1 MEIKIFQNAEFGS
14 IRTAV
19 KDDVIWF
26 VGKDVAQ
33 ALGYERAT
41 KAIQDHVDSED
52 KDVIPIQDSIGRMQ
66 NTPII
71 NESGVYA
78 LVFGSKL
85 PTAKKFKHWVT
96 SEVLPSIRKNGGY
109 IHTTAEDTPDVI
121 MAKALLLADA
131 TIKEQKA
138 MIEKQAA
145 QIEADAPKVLFADTV
160 ITSEDNISIGALAKL
175 LSQKGINTGEK
186 KLFDWLRTNGY
197 LFRRRG
203 GENLPMQKYINSG
216 LMVVEENAIKI
227 KAKSGTERT
236 IISLQTKITPK
247 GQVYLIDKISRELV

>member
-1 MEIKIFQNAEFGS
+1 MEIKIFENAEFGS
-14 IRTAV
+14 IRTA
-19 KDDVIWF
+19 KID
-26 VGKDVAQ
+26 GKPYFMASDVAT
-33 ALGYERAT
+33 ALGYSNPR
-41 KAIQDHVDSED
+41 KAIIDHCKGVTKCDAPTQGGMQTVSF
-52 KDVIPIQDSIGRMQ
+52 IPEGDIYRLI
-66 NTPII
+66 
-71 NESGVYA
+71 VK
-78 LVFGSKL
+78 SKL
-85 PTAKKFKHWVT
+85 PSAVKFENWVFE
-96 SEVLPSIRKNGGY
+96 EVLPSIRKNSGY
-109 IHTTAEDTPDVI
+109 IHTTTEDTPDVI

-160 ITSEDNISIGALAKL
+160 TTSEDNISIGALAKL

-227 KAKSGTERT
+227 KAKNGTERT

-247 GQVYLIDKISRELV
+247 GQVHLIDKISRELV